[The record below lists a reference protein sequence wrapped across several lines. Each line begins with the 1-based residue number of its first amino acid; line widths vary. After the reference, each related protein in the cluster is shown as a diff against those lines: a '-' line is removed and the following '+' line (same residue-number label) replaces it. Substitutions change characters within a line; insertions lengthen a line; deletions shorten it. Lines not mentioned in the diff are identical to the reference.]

1 MTHNRM
7 CSALQQVCLV
17 DNFLIQGPKVLVRA
31 GLIVF
36 NQFGKALQKQSML
49 FNEYHGIWN
58 NNNNNNNKIT
68 WCFMACHFVANYLK
82 GSLED
87 VVCVCVCVEGGERY
101 THLVY
106 TYNVCLPPS

>member
-1 MTHNRM
+1 MIHNRM

-87 VVCVCVCVEGGERY
+87 VVCVCV
-101 THLVY
+101 
-106 TYNVCLPPS
+106 